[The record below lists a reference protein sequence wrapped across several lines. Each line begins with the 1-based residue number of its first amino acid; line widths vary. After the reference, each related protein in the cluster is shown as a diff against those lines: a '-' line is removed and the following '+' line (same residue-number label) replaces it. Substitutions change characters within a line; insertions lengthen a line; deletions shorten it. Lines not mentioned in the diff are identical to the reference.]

1 MTAREQLLR
10 EIQHSPEPLIR
21 EVLDFLLFAR
31 SRNYP
36 FVEPE
41 VDDRETPQQPIWEFA
56 QELMPLWRTKTTMRI
71 VFADTFYWSALL
83 NTSGEDHKQV
93 IQFGQSNPNIK
104 LVTNDC
110 DAENGNF

>member
-1 MTAREQLLR
+1 
-10 EIQHSPEPLIR
+10 
-21 EVLDFLLFAR
+21 
-31 SRNYP
+31 
-36 FVEPE
+36 
-41 VDDRETPQQPIWEFA
+41 
-56 QELMPLWRTKTTMRI
+56 MRI
-71 VFADTFYWSALL
+71 VFADTFYWIALL